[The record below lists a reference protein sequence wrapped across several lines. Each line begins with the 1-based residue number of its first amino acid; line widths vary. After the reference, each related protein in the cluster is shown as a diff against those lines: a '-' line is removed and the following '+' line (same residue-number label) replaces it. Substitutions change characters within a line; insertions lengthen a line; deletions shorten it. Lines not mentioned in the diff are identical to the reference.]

1 MILAYGGADLNATNY
16 SEHLCVFGYIG
27 GVTLPLDD
35 NGSEAPQAMKI
46 HILLADDH
54 PALLSGIKHELQ
66 SVPTLVVEGWARDSG
81 LLIDLLKSVPCDVL
95 VTDYA
100 MPGGA
105 YGDGIA
111 FISYVRRNYPDL
123 KIVVYTMLDNPAI
136 ALELAKLG
144 VHSVL
149 GKAQDTRHLIS
160 AIHAVYAGARYFPN
174 DSGESALP
182 GRTREA
188 RLGPELT
195 KRELEVVRMF
205 VSGMSINE
213 IATQLNRSKQTI
225 SSQKSSAMRKLG
237 IERDADLF
245 RFAFDTGIAT
255 AADEPTR
262 GTLPT

>member
-1 MILAYGGADLNATNY
+1 
-16 SEHLCVFGYIG
+16 
-27 GVTLPLDD
+27 
-35 NGSEAPQAMKI
+35 MKI

-66 SVPTLVVEGWARDSG
+66 SIPTLAIDGVARDSG
-81 LLIDLLKSVPCDVL
+81 ELVSLLKSVPCDVL

-105 YGDGIA
+105 HGDGIG
-111 FISYVRRNYPDL
+111 FISYLRRNFPDL
-123 KIVVYTMLDNPAI
+123 KIVVFTMLENPAI
-136 ALELAKLG
+136 ALELSKLG

-149 GKAQDTRHLIS
+149 GKAQETRHLIS

-174 DSGESALP
+174 ESADGALP
-182 GRTREA
+182 GRARQALSGPDLTR
-188 RLGPELT
+188 
-195 KRELEVVRMF
+195 RELEVVRLF
-205 VSGMSINE
+205 VSGMSVNE
-213 IATQLNRSKQTI
+213 IAAQLNRSKQTI

-255 AADEPTR
+255 AQDAPERETPAT
-262 GTLPT
+262 